1 MKTVNYA
8 KSIPVTDEFDV
19 VVCGGGPAGIG
30 AAIAAAERGAK
41 TALIE
46 RFGFLGGMATAGYVN
61 PMSEFAYNGRQVSGG
76 IPWRFAEEMV
86 AMGGAMVEAPRC
98 NISFNP
104 EVYKLVAQRMVEKA
118 GVKTF
123 MNAYIADCVKEA
135 GCTAE
140 AVSGATADCAADADC
155 EQAAAREEKITG
167 VVIVN
172 KSGMQVIG
180 GKYFIDATGDG
191 DLAHFA
197 GVPMLPQL
205 RDLQPGTL
213 CFCLAGVDTSTDR
226 MHIIHQKNHRFN
238 HQAGFVRDALFALR
252 EQGVHVPKFGGPW
265 LATTMVPGCI
275 TVNLTRAAMDATD
288 SEDLQKAE
296 CQMREDVFC
305 LVGLMKEHVGE
316 FKNCYIT
323 SIATVAGVR
332 ESRRIA
338 GLHVLTGQEY
348 VKAYHFEDA
357 VARACHAV
365 DIHLPGDEGQIL
377 TFPED
382 AGFIPYRSLIAENF
396 PNLLVAGRAI
406 SADADAFAAIRVQV
420 PCMETGQ
427 AAGVA
432 AALCLKEGGTSVLE
446 LDSAKVVEE
455 VRKEGSK
462 V

>member
-1 MKTVNYA
+1 MKTVEYT
-8 KSIPVTDEFDV
+8 KRIPVTAEYDV

-61 PMSEFAYNGRQVSGG
+61 PMSEFSYNGRQISGG
-76 IPWRFAEEMV
+76 IPWRFAQEMV
-86 AMGGAMVEAPRC
+86 AMGGAMVEEPRC

-118 GVKTF
+118 GVNAY
-123 MNAYIADCVKEA
+123 MNAYIADCLKDGDKV
-135 GCTAE
+135 
-140 AVSGATADCAADADC
+140 
-155 EQAAAREEKITG
+155 TG
-167 VVIVN
+167 VVLVN

-197 GVPMLPQL
+197 GVPMLPQI

-213 CFCLAGVDTSTDR
+213 CFCLAGVDTSTER

-238 HQAGFVRDALFALR
+238 HQASFVRDTLFALR

-305 LVGLMKEHVGE
+305 LVNLMKEHVEE
-316 FKNCYIT
+316 FRNCYIT
-323 SIATVAGVR
+323 AIATVAGVR
-332 ESRRIA
+332 ESRRIE
-338 GLHVLTGQEY
+338 GLHVLTGEEY
-348 VKAYHFEDA
+348 VKAHRFEDA

-382 AGFIPYRSLIAENF
+382 AGFIPFRSLIAKDF

-432 AALCLKEGGTSVLE
+432 AALCLKEGGISVLE

>member
-1 MKTVNYA
+1 MKTVNCA
-8 KSIPVTDEFDV
+8 KNIPVTDEFDV

-30 AAIAAAERGAK
+30 AAIAASERGAK

-61 PMSEFAYNGRQVSGG
+61 PMSEFSYNGRQISGG
-76 IPWRFAEEMV
+76 IPWRFAQEMV

-123 MNAYIADCVKEA
+123 MNAYIADCVKD
-135 GCTAE
+135 AE
-140 AVSGATADCAADADC
+140 GKVS
-155 EQAAAREEKITG
+155 G

-197 GVPMLPQL
+197 EVPMLPQL

-213 CFCLAGVDTSTDR
+213 CFCLAGVDTSTER

-305 LVGLMKEHVGE
+305 LVGLMKEHVEE

-338 GLHVLTGQEY
+338 GCHVLTGEEY

-382 AGFIPYRSLIAENF
+382 AGFIPYRSLIVEGF

-432 AALCLKEGGTSVLE
+432 AALCLKEGGISVLE
-446 LDSAKVVEE
+446 LDSAKVVDE

>member
-1 MKTVNYA
+1 
-8 KSIPVTDEFDV
+8 
-19 VVCGGGPAGIG
+19 
-30 AAIAAAERGAK
+30 
-41 TALIE
+41 
-46 RFGFLGGMATAGYVN
+46 
-61 PMSEFAYNGRQVSGG
+61 
-76 IPWRFAEEMV
+76 
-86 AMGGAMVEAPRC
+86 MVEEPRC

-104 EVYKLVAQRMVEKA
+104 EVYKLTAQRMVEKA
-118 GVKTF
+118 GVKCF
-123 MNAYIADCVKEA
+123 MNAYIADCVVAEDDSTKEK
-135 GCTAE
+135 
-140 AVSGATADCAADADC
+140 
-155 EQAAAREEKITG
+155 KITG

-172 KSGMQVIG
+172 KSGMQVVEG
-180 GKYFIDATGDG
+180 AYFVDATGDG

-213 CFCLAGVDTSTDR
+213 CFCLAGVDTSTER

-305 LVGLMKEHVGE
+305 LVNHLKEHVEE

-323 SIATVAGVR
+323 AIATVAGVR
-332 ESRRIA
+332 ESRRIE
-338 GLHVLTGQEY
+338 GMHVLTGQEY

-382 AGFIPYRSLIAENF
+382 AGYIPYRSLIAKNF
-396 PNLLVAGRAI
+396 PNLLVAGRAV

-432 AALCLKEGGTSVLE
+432 AALCLKEGGISVLA
-446 LDSAKVVEE
+446 LDSSRVVEE

>member
-1 MKTVNYA
+1 MEYTKN
-8 KSIPVTDEFDV
+8 IPVTEEYDV

-61 PMSEFAYNGRQVSGG
+61 PMSEFAYNGQRISGG
-76 IPWRFAEEMV
+76 IPWRFAQEMV
-86 AMGGAMVEAPRC
+86 KMGGAVVEEPRC

-118 GVKTF
+118 GVKTY
-123 MNAYIADCVKEA
+123 MNSYLADCIQEN
-135 GCTAE
+135 GRI
-140 AVSGATADCAADADC
+140 SGA
-155 EQAAAREEKITG
+155 
-167 VVIVN
+167 VIVN
-172 KSGMQVIG
+172 KSGMQVVR
-180 GKYFIDATGDG
+180 GKYYIDGTGDG

-213 CFCLAGVDTSTDR
+213 CFCLAGVDTTTER

-238 HQAGFVRDALFALR
+238 HQAGFVRDVLFALR
-252 EQGVHVPKFGGPW
+252 EKGEYVPKFGGPW
-265 LATTMVPGCI
+265 LATTMVESCI
-275 TVNLTRAAMDATD
+275 TVNMTRAAMDATD

-296 CQMREDVFC
+296 CKMREDVFR
-305 LVGLMKEHVGE
+305 LVELLKAHVPE
-316 FKNCYIT
+316 FKNCYIA
-323 SIATVAGVR
+323 SIATVAGIR

-338 GLHVLTGQEY
+338 GVHVLTGQEY
-348 VKAYHFEDA
+348 VTAHHFEDS
-357 VARACHAV
+357 VARACHPV
-365 DIHLPGDEGQIL
+365 DIHLPGDEGQLL

-382 AGFIPYRSLIAENF
+382 AGFIPYRSLIVENF

-406 SADADAFAAIRVQV
+406 SADAEAFAAIRVQV

-432 AALCLKEGGTSVLE
+432 AALCLKQGGISVLE
-446 LDSAKVVEE
+446 LDSKTVVEE